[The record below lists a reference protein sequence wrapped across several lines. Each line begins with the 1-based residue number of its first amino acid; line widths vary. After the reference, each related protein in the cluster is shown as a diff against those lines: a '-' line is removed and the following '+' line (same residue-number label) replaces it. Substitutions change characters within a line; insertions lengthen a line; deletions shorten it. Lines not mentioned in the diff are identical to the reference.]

1 MRGSR
6 GKSTGVLL
14 APAPNHTMKKQS
26 HERNPAC
33 FKRATSPRFF
43 FFCKISLKSSEEF
56 LFLNSC
62 SNLVNR
68 CERWSKVKKQVTPA
82 KFDKSGTGADPG
94 FFLGGGALVSC
105 STSTPINHI
114 VFFLQNTNCIRK
126 PQVISGEGAHPP
138 APSPKI
144 RPWGNE
150 TREDSP
156 YNRCNRLITGGVGRW
171 MPYFMILFL
180 EKRENLAKATWKCGN
195 SESKFNLIS
204 GRLQALEGSGI

>member
-114 VFFLQNTNCIRK
+114 GFFCRIPIVLENRRSSQGRVRT
-126 PQVISGEGAHPP
+126 PLHPP
-138 APSPKI
+138 PRSAPEVMKHARIPL
-144 RPWGNE
+144 
-150 TREDSP
+150 T
-156 YNRCNRLITGGVGRW
+156 TGA
-171 MPYFMILFL
+171 ID
-180 EKRENLAKATWKCGN
+180 
-195 SESKFNLIS
+195 
-204 GRLQALEGSGI
+204 